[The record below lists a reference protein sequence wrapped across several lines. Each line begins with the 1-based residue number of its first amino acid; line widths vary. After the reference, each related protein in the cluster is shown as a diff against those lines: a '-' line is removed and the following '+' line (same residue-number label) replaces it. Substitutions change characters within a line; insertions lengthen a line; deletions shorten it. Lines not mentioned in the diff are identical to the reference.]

1 MCVGVG
7 VGKCFG
13 LDQDWTCTNLIHIG
27 KKMYTGNRS
36 LQELS
41 FTISG
46 VYKSEVLKFLRYSF
60 GYNFMFTKCVT
71 ILITMGRQNKL
82 KRSFLSKNKWSN
94 KIRR

>member
-1 MCVGVG
+1 MCVG

-36 LQELS
+36 FPELS

-46 VYKSEVLKFLRYSF
+46 VYKSEVLKFFKVFFWLQLHVHKMRDNPNYH
-60 GYNFMFTKCVT
+60 GQTK
-71 ILITMGRQNKL
+71 QAQA
-82 KRSFLSKNKWSN
+82 
-94 KIRR
+94 